1 MRRKT
6 LTVATALPHHTHLGR
21 LGLLLETAGVKIERE
36 GERVR
41 SIRTPIAMINVDPR
55 LYSRRNWFGINPFAV
70 HSALLEPHFAA
81 IIPGRVFYRAR
92 ASAAG

>member
-6 LTVATALPHHTHLGR
+6 FTVTTALPPKEALGR
-21 LGLLLETAGVKIERE
+21 LVQLLETAGVKIERE
-36 GERVR
+36 EAGVR
-41 SIRTPIAMINVDPR
+41 SIRTPIPMINVDPR
-55 LYSRRNWFGINPFAV
+55 LYSRRNWVGINPFAV